1 MTQNIPACR
10 GLVLAGGGARGS
22 YQVGVW
28 RALME
33 LDWHPQIITGTSVG
47 SLNGAMF
54 ALDLYETARDM
65 WLSIRSQ
72 DVMEL
77 PREEAGL
84 SELHQFLHEVVRDG
98 GMDVSP
104 LEEIVDRVLDE
115 EALRSGP
122 VQLGLVTVEQKG
134 LKPRELTLAEIPE
147 GKVKDYLLASAACF
161 PALRARSIDGIKYLD
176 GGYGDNMPTALAA
189 RMGAE
194 ELVCVDL
201 EGVGITRPNRT
212 GLPTVLVRSH
222 WDLGDILHFDPEVA
236 QRNMAL
242 GYFDTLRAFGR
253 IRGCA
258 YAVDDEGQ
266 SAADASRFAARFAAI
281 RRTVLA
287 EYPVTWTAGAALRLS
302 NLRDQA
308 LAPLEAAAEDTGVD
322 PTRYYT
328 VKTLAAA
335 FLERCDYGRIRAFF
349 PLMEGEGSAALAARA
364 AVAPN
369 TFLQAMV
376 YRALTLPPPAPP
388 KTMEVTKL

>member
-1 MTQNIPACR
+1 
-10 GLVLAGGGARGS
+10 
-22 YQVGVW
+22 
-28 RALME
+28 
-33 LDWHPQIITGTSVG
+33 
-47 SLNGAMF
+47 MF

-77 PREEAGL
+77 PGEEAGL

-98 GMDVSP
+98 GMDVTP
-104 LEEIVDRVLDE
+104 LEEDR
-115 EALRSGP
+115 GP
-122 VQLGLVTVEQKG
+122 CAGRTGPADRPGAAGPGHGGKKG
-134 LKPRELTLAEIPE
+134 PQTPGADPGWITE
-147 GKVKDYLLASAACF
+147 GKLKDYLLASAACF
-161 PALRARSIDGIKYLD
+161 PALRARSIDGIQYLD

-212 GLPTVLVRSH
+212 GLPTILVRSH
-222 WDLGDILHFDPEVA
+222 WNLGDILRFDPEVA

-281 RRTVLA
+281 QRAVLA

-302 NLRDQA
+302 KLRDQA
-308 LAPLEAAAEDTGVD
+308 LAPLEAAAEDMEVD

-328 VKTLAAA
+328 VKTLSAA
-335 FLERCDYGRIRAFF
+335 FLDRCDYGRIRVFF
-349 PLMEGEGSAALAARA
+349 PLLDGQGSAALAARA
-364 AVAPN
+364 AVAPS

-388 KTMEVTKL
+388 KITEVTKA

>member
-115 EALRSGP
+115 EVLRSGP

-147 GKVKDYLLASAACF
+147 GKVKDYLLASTACF

-388 KTMEVTKL
+388 KTTEVTKL

>member
-1 MTQNIPACR
+1 MTQNLPARR
-10 GLVLAGGGARGS
+10 GLVLAGGGAKGS

-33 LDWHPQIITGTSVG
+33 LDWRPQIITGTSVG

-77 PREEAGL
+77 PGEEAGL
-84 SELHQFLHEVVRDG
+84 SELPQD
-98 GMDVSP
+98 
-104 LEEIVDRVLDE
+104 
-115 EALRSGP
+115 
-122 VQLGLVTVEQKG
+122 
-134 LKPRELTLAEIPE
+134 EIPE
-147 GKVKDYLLASAACF
+147 GKLKDYLLASAACF
-161 PALRARSIDGIKYLD
+161 PALRARSIDGIQYLD
-176 GGYGDNMPTALAA
+176 GGYSDNMPTALAA

-212 GLPTVLVRSH
+212 GLPTILVRSH
-222 WDLGDILHFDPEVA
+222 WDLGDILRFDPEVA

-281 RRTVLA
+281 QRAVLA

-302 NLRDQA
+302 KLRDQA
-308 LAPLEAAAEDTGVD
+308 LAPLEAAAEDMEVD

-328 VKTLAAA
+328 VKTLSAA
-335 FLERCDYGRIRAFF
+335 FLDRCDYGRIRVFF
-349 PLMEGEGSAALAARA
+349 PLLDGQGSAALAARA
-364 AVAPN
+364 AVAPS

-388 KTMEVTKL
+388 KITEVTKA

>member
-266 SAADASRFAARFAAI
+266 SASDASRFAARFAAI

-388 KTMEVTKL
+388 KTTEVTKL

>member
-147 GKVKDYLLASAACF
+147 GKVKDYLLASTACF

-388 KTMEVTKL
+388 KTTEVTKL

>member
-236 QRNMAL
+236 QRNMTL

-388 KTMEVTKL
+388 KTTEVTKL

>member
-388 KTMEVTKL
+388 KTTEVTKL

>member
-1 MTQNIPACR
+1 M
-10 GLVLAGGGARGS
+10 
-22 YQVGVW
+22 
-28 RALME
+28 
-33 LDWHPQIITGTSVG
+33 
-47 SLNGAMF
+47 
-54 ALDLYETARDM
+54 
-65 WLSIRSQ
+65 
-72 DVMEL
+72 
-77 PREEAGL
+77 
-84 SELHQFLHEVVRDG
+84 
-98 GMDVSP
+98 
-104 LEEIVDRVLDE
+104 
-115 EALRSGP
+115 
-122 VQLGLVTVEQKG
+122 QLGLVTVEQKG